1 MTRAA
6 ALVRELYAIQKRLR
20 EAFPGR
26 RFSLDGKLVGDLGE
40 VIAAERYGLELVENP
55 STKGHDAIR
64 VGADGSRYRVEIKAT
79 QAETKHPIIAF
90 SPTVLDEPPDE
101 LILLVIQPDGSVDEA
116 YNGPASPILAELR
129 GSGDQQRKISLA
141 SIRRV
146 TDTLER
152 HWNLTKIENH

>member
-40 VIAAERYGLELVENP
+40 VIAAERYGLELVDNT

-64 VGADGSRYRVEIKAT
+64 VGTDGSRNRVEVKAT
-79 QAETKHPIIAF
+79 QVGTDRPVIAF
-90 SPTVLDEPPDE
+90 SPTVLDDPPDE
-101 LILLVIQPDGSVDEA
+101 LIVLVIQLDGTVEEA
-116 YNGPASPILAELR
+116 YNGPASLILAELR

-141 SIRRV
+141 GIRKV
-146 TDTLER
+146 KAALGVESA
-152 HWNLTKIENH
+152 

>member
-6 ALVRELYAIQKRLR
+6 TLVRELYAIQKRLR

-55 STKGHDAIR
+55 SNKGHDAIR
-64 VGADGSRYRVEIKAT
+64 VGADGSHNRVEVKTT
-79 QAETKHPIIAF
+79 QLETKRPIIAF
-90 SPTVLDEPPDE
+90 SPTVLDDPPDE
-101 LILLVIQPDGSVDEA
+101 LIVLVIHPDGSVEEA

-129 GSGDQQRKISLA
+129 GSGDHQRTISLA
-141 SIRRV
+141 RIRRV
-146 TDTLER
+146 APTLAVEAMIG
-152 HWNLTKIENH
+152 TEDA